1 MSDVPGAQTVD
12 LICLSHLRWNF
23 VFQRPQHL
31 LTRCAL
37 ERRCFYCE
45 EPVYDAD
52 RVPRL
57 DVQQAA
63 GGVTVAVPHL
73 PVGCSAAQMMD
84 MQRVLIDELIA
95 REEIDSFVLWYY

>member
-1 MSDVPGAQTVD
+1 MPPRSSSASAPA

-37 ERRCFYCE
+37 ERPVYYVE
-45 EPVYDAD
+45 EPIYDGRA
-52 RVPRL
+52 VPSMELERN
-57 DVQQAA
+57 

-73 PVGCSAAQMMD
+73 PSGRTDQEAVE
-84 MQRVLIDELIA
+84 MQRALLDDLLKAERV
-95 REEIDSFVLWYY
+95 REYV